1 MSTINNSD
9 PILQRTRM
17 RPEPLIY
24 VQDTATRAAV
34 TAKFRIRIP
43 DARLQVKVSLLFVSS
58 KPSAPFPD
66 DLSGMAATLWLYGAD
81 QDDSGVSGG
90 DVPIT
95 NIIGTEAV
103 PQPIPLTTGLRGFST
118 ETKGTLA
125 DYLEG
130 VFTAKS
136 DSVLK
141 GIWYLS
147 VSYQPLNVTLPMP
160 IWERIN
166 NLFNISSTTASVP

>member
-1 MSTINNSD
+1 MSTINNCD
-9 PILQRTRM
+9 PILQRVRM
-17 RPEPLIY
+17 RPEPLIF

-43 DARLQVKVSLLFVSS
+43 DARLQVKVSLLFVSI

-66 DLSGMAATLWLYGAD
+66 DLSGMAPTIWLYAAD
-81 QDDSGVSGG
+81 QDDSGVGGG
-90 DVPIT
+90 DVPVT
-95 NIIGTEAV
+95 NILGTEAV
-103 PQPIPLTTGLRGFST
+103 PQAFPLTTGLRGIST

-130 VFTAKS
+130 VLTAKS

-147 VSYQPLNVTLPMP
+147 VTYQPLNVTLPMP
-160 IWERIN
+160 IWERIT
-166 NLFNISSTTASVP
+166 NLFNISNTHVEVP